1 MHDNHETTIHDT
13 GLRPPTHTCSKLSDL
28 LRCPFQAARDRLHK
42 WTADFARASPLLV
55 PVLSL
60 GRRATMAA
68 ASGAAGAAGLLTA
81 RATTPAAGGLALR
94 GMTLSAEWFEA
105 AAMVVVAKDLMDMK
119 VGELKD
125 ELEAREEARTGPK
138 PFLRC
143 RLHAAIVRARA
154 DDNDDGLA

>member
-1 MHDNHETTIHDT
+1 M
-13 GLRPPTHTCSKLSDL
+13 SDL